1 MKIKNILICL
11 SIVLLMSAC
20 NSPNTPDIEG
30 GVRGQAENQMVHRQN
45 KNASETKE
53 NSFDSATTNYGAI
66 DYHQVSP
73 GNTIGGLNV
82 MGEEFHSFHRPL
94 PTERDDQLVIENII
108 YDMPGVTPGMVVLIG
123 KRAWVNVSFENDL
136 TEQQETEQIDEI
148 KRRLLEVNPDYDYQ
162 IIINN
167 FI

>member
-1 MKIKNILICL
+1 MKIINILICL

-20 NSPNTPDIEG
+20 NSPNTPEADG
-30 GVRGQAENQMVHRQN
+30 DVQGQTENQMVHQQN
-45 KNASETKE
+45 KNTIDTKE
-53 NSFDSATTNYGAI
+53 NPFDYATTNYGAI
-66 DYHQVSP
+66 DYHQVLP
-73 GNTIGGLNV
+73 GNTVGGLNV
-82 MGEEFHSFHRPL
+82 MGEGFRSLHAPHPSES
-94 PTERDDQLVIENII
+94 DDQLVIENII

-136 TEQQETEQIDEI
+136 TEQQETEQTDEI
-148 KRRLLEVNPDYDYQ
+148 RRRLIEVNPDYDYQ